1 MCLDLNIYNDYE
13 YGNRRSSSYSSNTNL
28 EVLEVNFTVVS
39 KGTGIEYD
47 VYAVRNNEFLIF
59 FNGSFVW
66 QNMNYFRPCEE
77 TEQEKLSKETKTS
90 MFKSQR
96 KVVNRP

>member
-13 YGNRRSSSYSSNTNL
+13 NRDTRPQYYAGE
-28 EVLEVNFTVVS
+28 EVLKVNFKVIS
-39 KGTGIEYD
+39 KATFIKYD
-47 VYAVRNNEFLIF
+47 VYAVRSNEFLIF
-59 FNGSFVW
+59 FNGSFTW

-77 TEQEKLSKETKTS
+77 TDQEKFSKETKTS

-96 KVVNRP
+96 KAVNRP